1 MKSGVTLRIE
11 KMAVL
16 SGSKDIKDYAE
27 NVMKNMYRDESYM
40 DRCLVFAHNLLV

>member
-16 SGSKDIKDYAE
+16 SGSKDIKRLCRE
-27 NVMKNMYRDESYM
+27 CNEKHVS
-40 DRCLVFAHNLLV
+40 